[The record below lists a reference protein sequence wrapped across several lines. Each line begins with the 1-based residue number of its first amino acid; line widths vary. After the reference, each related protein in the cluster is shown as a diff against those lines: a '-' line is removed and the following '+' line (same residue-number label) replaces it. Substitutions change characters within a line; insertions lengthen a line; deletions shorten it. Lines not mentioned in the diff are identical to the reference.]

1 MRKIII
7 VIIKIKKCVVLY
19 YKYLMNYK
27 NLKYG
32 FYILLIIFLFVI
44 IRKCFF
50 YQENIA
56 KITRELNTNKNKNV
70 TNIINENFDNLENN
84 EDDDEEIDAKTE
96 TFTNYNNNNISNKL
110 NSNIINEILSKYKS
124 GDINNMKKEL
134 HKTKVF
140 CDLQSANCIIKM
152 TENGDEHLEE
162 ILNNEFNPNNKKYKS
177 YTQLSDNIQ
186 KIINNL

>member
-1 MRKIII
+1 MKIII

-19 YKYLMNYK
+19 YKYLMNYN
-27 NLKYG
+27 NLKHG

-110 NSNIINEILSKYKS
+110 NTNIINEILSKYKS

>member
-1 MRKIII
+1 
-7 VIIKIKKCVVLY
+7 
-19 YKYLMNYK
+19 MNYK

-44 IRKCFF
+44 IRKCLY

-56 KITRELNTNKNKNV
+56 KITRELNINENKNV
-70 TNIINENFDNLENN
+70 NNIINDNFETLETN
-84 EDDDEEIDAKTE
+84 EESDIE
-96 TFTNYNNNNISNKL
+96 TFTNYDNDNNNNNNVSNKL
-110 NSNIINEILSKYKS
+110 NTNIINEILSKYKS

-162 ILNNEFNPNNKKYKS
+162 ILNNEFNPCTRKYKS

>member
-1 MRKIII
+1 
-7 VIIKIKKCVVLY
+7 
-19 YKYLMNYK
+19 MNYK
-27 NLKYG
+27 NVQYG

-56 KITRELNTNKNKNV
+56 KITQEMNLNKNKNIN
-70 TNIINENFDNLENN
+70 NIITENFDNLEDDE
-84 EDDDEEIDAKTE
+84 EDDDRDAKIE
-96 TFTNYNNNNISNKL
+96 TFSNYNNNNISNKL
-110 NSNIINEILSKYKS
+110 NTNIINEILSKYKS

-140 CDLQSANCIIKM
+140 CDIQSANCIIKM
-152 TENGDEHLEE
+152 TDHEDTNLEQ
-162 ILNNEFNPNNKKYKS
+162 ILNNEFDPNNKKYKQ

>member
-1 MRKIII
+1 
-7 VIIKIKKCVVLY
+7 
-19 YKYLMNYK
+19 MNYK
-27 NLKYG
+27 NVKYG

-56 KITRELNTNKNKNV
+56 KITREMNINKNKNIN
-70 TNIINENFDNLENN
+70 NIITENFDNIE
-84 EDDDEEIDAKTE
+84 DEEDEDSEEKIE
-96 TFTNYNNNNISNKL
+96 TFSNYNNNNISNKL
-110 NSNIINEILSKYKS
+110 NTNIINEILSKYKS

-140 CDLQSANCIIKM
+140 CDIQSANCIIKM
-152 TENGDEHLEE
+152 TEHDDKNLEQ
-162 ILNNEFNPNNKKYKS
+162 ILNNEFDPNNKKYKQ

>member
-1 MRKIII
+1 
-7 VIIKIKKCVVLY
+7 
-19 YKYLMNYK
+19 MNYK
-27 NLKYG
+27 NVKYG

-56 KITRELNTNKNKNV
+56 KITREMNINKNKNIN
-70 TNIINENFDNLENN
+70 NIITENYDNIE
-84 EDDDEEIDAKTE
+84 DEEEEDSEEKIE
-96 TFTNYNNNNISNKL
+96 TFSNYNNKNISNKL
-110 NSNIINEILSKYKS
+110 NTNIINEILSKYKS
-124 GDINNMKKEL
+124 GDINNMKQEL

-140 CDLQSANCIIKM
+140 CDIQSANCIIKM
-152 TENGDEHLEE
+152 TENDDINLEQ
-162 ILNNEFNPNNKKYKS
+162 ILNNEFDPNNKKYKQ